1 MVIPKIHVALD
12 AISDKIAKARLSF
25 LMLDLVSKTGLVWS
39 LTTLFS
45 EGYSE
50 G

>member
-1 MVIPKIHVALD
+1 MVIPKINVAPD

-39 LTTLFS
+39 STTLFS
-45 EGYSE
+45 EGYSK